1 MAPRVAPTPRGPD
14 HRERGST
21 VDEMKSSVIWRAD
34 HPEVLAGDPF
44 AYAGERKGCPACFSG
59 YVTITVG

>member
-1 MAPRVAPTPRGPD
+1 M
-14 HRERGST
+14 
-21 VDEMKSSVIWRAD
+21 DEMKSSVIWRAD